1 MNKIKKLFLTSMLL
15 VACFI
20 FIPKESLASD
30 FAGSNVNNNQI
41 VPYATVRTE
50 GGISRLDIYDGGRS
64 VTWSARPNTVEPYT
78 FKGLVSVTF
87 KDNTTKRTVVSRSGS
102 GGASVSGSLYFNKKI
117 KAASFVGEAFTG
129 DKLYLTLPLSESYN

>member
-41 VPYATVRTE
+41 VPYATAKTKSGV
-50 GGISRLDIYDGGRS
+50 SRLDIYDGGKS
-64 VTWSARPNTVEPYT
+64 VTWSVRPNTLKSYT

-87 KDNTTKRTVVSRSGS
+87 KDNTTKRKVVSESGT
-102 GGASVSGSLYFNKKI
+102 GGSSVSGSLYFNKKI
-117 KAASFVGEAFTG
+117 KAASFVGEAYTG
-129 DKLYLTLPLSESYN
+129 DKLYLTLPLSEAYN